1 MGEWKKLSEVRA
13 RMDGEAGQ
21 THSLEEGLLITEL
34 ATRSEGHCLGLLLGG
49 ENMYR
54 TEEDAGYGQIP
65 IYTHP
70 PTIV

>member
-1 MGEWKKLSEVRA
+1 MGRQVR
-13 RMDGEAGQ
+13 RSP
-21 THSLEEGLLITEL
+21 HSLEEGLLITEL

-70 PTIV
+70 PTIVWTNTIVR